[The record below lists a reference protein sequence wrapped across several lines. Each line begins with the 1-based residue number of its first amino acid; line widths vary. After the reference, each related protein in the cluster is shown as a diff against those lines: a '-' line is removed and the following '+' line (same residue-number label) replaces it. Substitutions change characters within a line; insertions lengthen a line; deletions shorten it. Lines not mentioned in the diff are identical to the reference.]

1 MHVCVFVRC
10 TVLSVCVC
18 VSGSSYYVFSL
29 VSFAVACI
37 AMHGCV
43 VVVVVVLLHVV
54 VVVVVVVVASCIV
67 GLWPG

>member
-1 MHVCVFVRC
+1 M
-10 TVLSVCVC
+10 
-18 VSGSSYYVFSL
+18 SGSSYYVFSL

-54 VVVVVVVVASCIV
+54 VVVVVVVASCIV

>member
-1 MHVCVFVRC
+1 M
-10 TVLSVCVC
+10 
-18 VSGSSYYVFSL
+18 SGSSYYVFSL

-54 VVVVVVVVASCIV
+54 VVVVVVASCIV